1 VNAVTTALAVLLRR
15 LLVVVPS
22 ERRDWAE
29 AVVSETVDVPDGRA
43 RLSWLLGAGRLII
56 REVVMSRTLAR
67 TISFAGYLGTGVAA
81 VWAVVVVTGGVT
93 YVPLRRAMIVLA
105 VVLAAVFL
113 LGWVPRVF
121 GPVADGAAAGTVRAM
136 GFVLAGL
143 AVWGVVVEFW
153 FNRDPSTVNPG
164 VVERASTGT
173 PAMTVLFAIYLAGF
187 LAATRHGSP
196 LRGTDLLRGIGFAI
210 AAVAVWFGGAILL
223 PSASAA
229 IGVAVMAAA
238 GIGAAASGRG
248 NDELS
253 RPALAG
259 LLSATMTAQIVM
271 SVADIMF
278 HLGPDTWIP
287 DAGPGPLT
295 PQARLEQ
302 NRIEAI
308 DPYTLVLLLGA
319 VVALT
324 LVIVALRR
332 RAPAS
337 TEVTPAI
344 ASAPTPRS

>member
-1 VNAVTTALAVLLRR
+1 
-15 LLVVVPS
+15 
-22 ERRDWAE
+22 
-29 AVVSETVDVPDGRA
+29 
-43 RLSWLLGAGRLII
+43 
-56 REVVMSRTLAR
+56 
-67 TISFAGYLGTGVAA
+67 
-81 VWAVVVVTGGVT
+81 
-93 YVPLRRAMIVLA
+93 

-121 GPVADGAAAGTVRAM
+121 GPVADGGAARMVRAL

-153 FNRDPSTVNPG
+153 FNGDPSTVNPG

-196 LRGTDLLRGIGFAI
+196 LRGADLLRATGFAI

-223 PSASAA
+223 PSASSA

-238 GIGAAASGRG
+238 GIGAAVPGPWREGA
-248 NDELS
+248 LS
-253 RPALAG
+253 SPPLTG
-259 LLSATMTAQIVM
+259 LLSATMTAQIVI

-308 DPYTLVLLLGA
+308 DPYVSVLFLGA
-319 VVALT
+319 MVALT
-324 LVIVALRR
+324 LVIVALWR

-337 TEVTPAI
+337 TESTPAI
-344 ASAPTPRS
+344 ASAPAPRS

>member
-1 VNAVTTALAVLLRR
+1 VNAVTAALAVLLRR

-29 AVVSETVDVPDGRA
+29 AVISETVDVPDGRA
-43 RLSWLLGAGRLII
+43 RLSWLLGAGRLMI
-56 REVVMSRTLAR
+56 REVVVSRRLAR

-81 VWAVVVVTGGVT
+81 VWAVVVVTGGVS
-93 YVPLRRAMIVLA
+93 YLPLRRAMIVLA
-105 VVLAAVFL
+105 VVLAAMFL

-121 GPVADGAAAGTVRAM
+121 GPVADGAAARMVRAL

-143 AVWGVVVEFW
+143 AVWGVLVEFW
-153 FNRDPSTVNPG
+153 YNRDPSTANPG
-164 VVERASTGT
+164 VAERASTGT

-196 LRGTDLLRGIGFAI
+196 LRGADLLRGTGFAI
-210 AAVAVWFGGAILL
+210 AAVVVWVGGAILV

-238 GIGAAASGRG
+238 GIGAAVSGGRNG
-248 NDELS
+248 ELS
-253 RPALAG
+253 SAALAG
-259 LLSATMTAQIVM
+259 LLSATITAQIVV

-295 PQARLEQ
+295 PQDRLEQ
-302 NRIEAI
+302 NRVEAI
-308 DPYTLVLLLGA
+308 DPYVSVLFLGA
-319 VVALT
+319 MVALT
-324 LVIVALRR
+324 LMIVALRR

-337 TEVTPAI
+337 TELTPAT
-344 ASAPTPRS
+344 ASA